1 MSTKLLI
8 LKHTVPIYHVI
19 PWSKRAFLFGFNMLV
34 KNYYK
39 CTYFNLIHLVNSLL
53 MIFKIW
59 YFTNMKFISLVCVGS
74 ILTNE
79 VNNNWRIAQFFFFYR
94 LLLIV
99 RKWSICVK
107 ENTNRSASDNIL
119 FVWRTHRLKK
129 KIQLNSG

>member
-19 PWSKRAFLFGFNMLV
+19 PWSKRTFLFGFNMLV

-79 VNNNWRIAQFFFFYR
+79 VNSNWRIAQFFFFTDYN
-94 LLLIV
+94 L
-99 RKWSICVK
+99 SF
-107 ENTNRSASDNIL
+107 ENEVS
-119 FVWRTHRLKK
+119 V
-129 KIQLNSG
+129 KIQTDQHRIIFYLFDVRFDWKKRYN